1 MKVKRLS
8 KECWY
13 PAVSSWGV
21 NMPYDENFFHEELI
35 LKENQTPNQMTP
47 LLLSNY
53 GQCIYKKEGFKAKF
67 EKDYILVDDN
77 CIVQKLD
84 NLKQAFKYC
93 SENYFEKNEI
103 AIADEL
109 KVGISY
115 NTWMHA
121 PIDITQE
128 KTLDYAKKLLDLG
141 LPPSTLIIDDKWSY
155 NYGSLNFEKAKFK
168 EPKKM
173 IEELHNMGF
182 KVMLWF
188 CPFVSFKTYTYNLYY
203 HNNWLLKEDNKPYK
217 LKWWNETSACVDL
230 RNEEAFNY
238 LKNRMDR
245 LINIGIDGFK
255 MDGGDSLF
263 YLKEHEPDKQSYLW
277 SKLASY
283 FKYNEIRVDFNTS
296 GMSIFERLCDKKH
309 SFGNGGIKDIVPA
322 SLALGLGGHPFFA
335 TDMVGGG
342 EVQDIRDKCELQ
354 KDIFIS
360 HIQIGLLMPNIQ
372 FSILPDKV
380 LGKDL
385 YILKALLNQRKEYEP
400 YLNELA
406 KISSKTKEPIVR
418 LLEYEFPNQ
427 GFSHITDMFM
437 LGDKYLVVPITKKNE
452 TSKEIS
458 LPKGSKW
465 QFEECIYNGGEKI
478 KIDLVQEKLAVIKKI

>member
-1 MKVKRLS
+1 M
-8 KECWY
+8 
-13 PAVSSWGV
+13 
-21 NMPYDENFFHEELI
+21 
-35 LKENQTPNQMTP
+35 
-47 LLLSNY
+47 
-53 GQCIYKKEGFKAKF
+53 
-67 EKDYILVDDN
+67 
-77 CIVQKLD
+77 
-84 NLKQAFKYC
+84 
-93 SENYFEKNEI
+93 
-103 AIADEL
+103 
-109 KVGISY
+109 
-115 NTWMHA
+115 
-121 PIDITQE
+121 
-128 KTLDYAKKLLDLG
+128 
-141 LPPSTLIIDDKWSY
+141 
-155 NYGSLNFEKAKFK
+155 
-168 EPKKM
+168 
-173 IEELHNMGF
+173 
-182 KVMLWF
+182 
-188 CPFVSFKTYTYNLYY
+188 
-203 HNNWLLKEDNKPYK
+203 
-217 LKWWNETSACVDL
+217 
-230 RNEEAFNY
+230 
-238 LKNRMDR
+238 
-245 LINIGIDGFK
+245 
-255 MDGGDSLF
+255 
-263 YLKEHEPDKQSYLW
+263 
-277 SKLASY
+277 
-283 FKYNEIRVDFNTS
+283 DFNTP

-458 LPKGSKW
+458 LPKRSKW